1 MIPKKITITTDGT
14 LLEFLETQVKD
25 SKGIKL
31 QTPIHNYRYTKSKT
45 KKGDVLPL
53 TEKQIEDLINNQKLF
68 E

>member
-1 MIPKKITITTDGT
+1 MIPNKINIATDGSV
-14 LLEFLETQVKD
+14 LEFVETQVKD

-31 QTPIHNYRYTKSKT
+31 QTPIHNYRYNKSKT